1 MSLDLL
7 LSLYGTLSLSLI
19 HSVHV
24 PYLATGNKRFLN
36 FSVYNLYTPCKS
48 VFFLRTSG
56 TINKA
61 NATIFPNFI
70 FHKV

>member
-7 LSLYGTLSLSLI
+7 LSLYGTLSLI

-48 VFFLRTSG
+48 VFFCVPL
-56 TINKA
+56 
-61 NATIFPNFI
+61 
-70 FHKV
+70 VQ